1 MIKKVQTV
9 KKTKKNVKSN
19 ENNKNIIILVI
30 LVVVILAMSIGFSV
44 FSKDLKINTVDVT
57 VNATDTFSKN
67 VSIKKIEC
75 TGTTTSSVESSGT
88 VSTSTETSWEGIKVS
103 LTDPG
108 SSVTCKITVRN
119 DSAYTAVLKD
129 LKFEKKL
136 ECKNAVESTNSSA
149 TNLCGENG
157 IKATL
162 SDGTSSAIATGAS
175 VTNIEN
181 LTNGQIIAPSS
192 EKDLDLIIEYQNKGV
207 YIDTDVKVTIPVI
220 TLKYDSSN

>member
-1 MIKKVQTV
+1 MVKRTKKKVKDT
-9 KKTKKNVKSN
+9 
-19 ENNKNIIILVI
+19 NKNYKNIVILIV

-44 FSKDLKINTVDVT
+44 FSKDLKINTIDVT

-67 VSIKKIEC
+67 VNIQKIEC
-75 TGTTTSSVESSGT
+75 TGNTTSVVESSGSA
-88 VSTSTETSWEGIKVS
+88 STSTETSWEGIKVS

-119 DSAYTAVLKD
+119 DSPYPAVLKN
-129 LKFEKKL
+129 LLFEKKL
-136 ECKNAVESTNSSA
+136 ECKNAVDSSNSSA

-162 SDGTSSAIATGAS
+162 TDGTSSAVATGAS
-175 VTNIEN
+175 LSNKEN
-181 LTNGQIIAPSS
+181 LTNGQTISPNS
-192 EKDLDLIIEYQNKGV
+192 EKEIDLVIEYQNKGV
-207 YIDTDVKVTIPVI
+207 HIDTDVKVTIPVI